1 LHFCCCSNHIMK
13 AKREIDFALDSL
25 DNVYAVKMNHKRLTR
40 LCRQKCFDDK
50 EFKKIQMLERLS
62 FHTQPM
68 IKNLS
73 NAARHAQ
80 SDPVTLQKLRDLC
93 DGYIF
98 TLQGCCRQMQRVKD
112 SHVYS
117 VVETY
122 KRYQS
127 VLCLFSI
134 IYMCDSEFVSLSE
147 ISNWAKLAILAE
159 RKLLQEISITHFL
172 DSEFSAD
179 HWNCIY
185 LNLLLGNIESAL
197 KLLRKHPSVQEECFQ
212 VVIQLLQVQKSR
224 LNCTNLPDEMII
236 ATEYGMANRIDWWP
250 ALVTQVFRKW
260 NLSVY
265 PELKT
270 TCFILLGRDES
281 LNHVTSSNPWLV
293 RFFGKVFS
301 HSSALSKTELSV
313 INEDCL
319 LYFSALSFP
328 NDVYAQILSC
338 DSVNLLIYVGLTLN
352 DLWLAITFSTFLYC
366 IEARVKTCKDVHL
379 NSIHELRGYFLRSAG
394 VCLIN
399 SSQLWKLGVEYLLKH
414 ASGSS
419 VLSPCLESL
428 AFRENENN
436 ITEVLEICNSNGL
449 HEIALNIYKQAALK
463 MAAEGNYISALRYSV
478 ETKNEELVKSVTMR
492 ILKNVNFAELMKNKD
507 LLQEIPI
514 ADFAEDHILV
524 VLVKY
529 QRLCHM
535 AQDGHVDD
543 AIKYL
548 TNLTTVGSLPIYI
561 LFDMFRSIRL
571 WFGWTKNKSVL
582 RRSQLLGL
590 LKTFENLLIGLE
602 LGCLNKQDLGDV
614 SEDEIRET
622 QLCLMNAFSFSQ
634 DLLKL

>member
-1 LHFCCCSNHIMK
+1 MK

-179 HWNCIY
+179 HWNCI
-185 LNLLLGNIESAL
+185 
-197 KLLRKHPSVQEECFQ
+197 
-212 VVIQLLQVQKSR
+212 
-224 LNCTNLPDEMII
+224 
-236 ATEYGMANRIDWWP
+236 
-250 ALVTQVFRKW
+250 
-260 NLSVY
+260 
-265 PELKT
+265 
-270 TCFILLGRDES
+270 LLGRDES

-313 INEDCL
+313 INEVKSFDCL

-338 DSVNLLIYVGLTLN
+338 DSVNLLIFVGLTLN

-428 AFRENENN
+428 AFRENENH

-449 HEIALNIYKQAALK
+449 HEIASNIYKQAALK

>member
-1 LHFCCCSNHIMK
+1 LRFCCCSDQIMK
-13 AKREIDFALDSL
+13 AKREIDFSLDSI
-25 DNVYAVKMNHKRLTR
+25 DNVYAVKVNHKRHSK
-40 LCRQKCFDDK
+40 LCRRKCFDDK

-62 FHTQPM
+62 FHTQSM

-73 NAARHAQ
+73 NVARHAQ
-80 SDPVTLQKLRDLC
+80 SDPVTLQKLRDFC
-93 DGYIF
+93 EGYVL
-98 TLQGCCRQMQRVKD
+98 TLQGCCRQMNRVND
-112 SHVYS
+112 SHVDS
-117 VVETY
+117 VVQTY

-127 VLCLFSI
+127 VLCLFSL
-134 IYMCDSEFVSLSE
+134 IYISDSECVSLSE
-147 ISNWAKLAILAE
+147 ILNWAKLAILAE
-159 RKLLQEISITHFL
+159 RKLLQESNIKVFL

-185 LNLLLGNIESAL
+185 LNLLIGNIDSAL
-197 KLLRKHPSVQEECFQ
+197 KLMRRHPSVQEECFQ
-212 VVIQLLQVQKSR
+212 IVIQLLQVQKNR

-236 ATEYGMANRIDWWP
+236 ATEYGMANKIDWWP
-250 ALVTQVFRKW
+250 ALVTQVIRKW
-260 NLSVY
+260 NLSIY
-265 PELKT
+265 PELKA
-270 TCFILLGRDES
+270 TCYILLGRDES

-319 LYFSALSFP
+319 LYFAALSFP
-328 NDVYAQILSC
+328 NDVYAQILNY
-338 DSVNLLIYVGLTLN
+338 DSVKLLIYVGLTLS

-366 IEARVKTCKDVHL
+366 IQARVKTSKDVHL
-379 NSIHELRGYFLRSAG
+379 NNIHELRGYFLRSAG
-394 VCLIN
+394 ICLIN
-399 SSQLWKLGVEYLLKH
+399 SSQLWKLGVEYLLKQ
-414 ASGSS
+414 ANGSS
-419 VLSPCLESL
+419 LLSSCLESL
-428 AFRENENN
+428 AFRENENSL
-436 ITEVLEICNSNGL
+436 IEVLEICNSNGL
-449 HEIALNIYKQAALK
+449 HNIALNIHKQAALK
-463 MAAEGNYISALRYSV
+463 MATENNYVSALRYSV

-492 ILKNVNFAELMKNKD
+492 ILKNVNFAELMTNKD

-548 TNLTTVGSLPIYI
+548 TNLTNVGSLPKYV
-561 LFDMFRSIRL
+561 LFDMFRSIRQWL
-571 WFGWTKNKSVL
+571 SRTKNKNVL
-582 RRSQLLGL
+582 NRSQLIGL

-614 SEDEIRET
+614 SEDEIKET
-622 QLCLMNAFSFSQ
+622 QLCLMNTLCFCTTSI
-634 DLLKL
+634 

>member
-1 LHFCCCSNHIMK
+1 MK
-13 AKREIDFALDSL
+13 AKRDIDFALDSL
-25 DNVYAVKMNHKRLTR
+25 DNVYAVKMDHKRLTR

-68 IKNLS
+68 IKHLS

-134 IYMCDSEFVSLSE
+134 IYMSDSEFVSLSE

-159 RKLLQEISITHFL
+159 RKLLQEISITDFL

-197 KLLRKHPSVQEECFQ
+197 KLLRKHPSVQEEYFQ

-260 NLSVY
+260 NLSIY

-313 INEDCL
+313 INE
-319 LYFSALSFP
+319 
-328 NDVYAQILSC
+328 
-338 DSVNLLIYVGLTLN
+338 VNLTLN

-379 NSIHELRGYFLRSAG
+379 NTIHELRGYFLRSAG

-428 AFRENENN
+428 AFIENENN

-507 LLQEIPI
+507 LLQQIPI

-571 WFGWTKNKSVL
+571 WFSWTKNKSVL

-622 QLCLMNAFSFSQ
+622 QLCLMNALSFSQ

>member
-1 LHFCCCSNHIMK
+1 MK
-13 AKREIDFALDSL
+13 AKREIDFSLDSM
-25 DNVYAVKMNHKRLTR
+25 DNVYAVKVNHKRLPR
-40 LCRQKCFDDK
+40 LCRRKCFDDK

-73 NAARHAQ
+73 NVARHAQ

-93 DGYIF
+93 EGYIL
-98 TLQGCCRQMQRVKD
+98 TLQGCCRQMHRVKD
-112 SHVYS
+112 SHVDN
-117 VVETY
+117 VVQTY

-127 VLCLFSI
+127 VLCLFSL
-134 IYMCDSEFVSLSE
+134 IYISDSEFVSLSE

-159 RKLLQEISITHFL
+159 RKLLQEINIKVFL

-185 LNLLLGNIESAL
+185 LNLLLGNIDSAL
-197 KLLRKHPSVQEECFQ
+197 KLMRKHPSVQEECFQ
-212 VVIQLLQVQKSR
+212 IVIQLLQVQKNR

-236 ATEYGMANRIDWWP
+236 ATEYGMANKIDWWP
-250 ALVTQVFRKW
+250 ALVTQVIRKW
-260 NLSVY
+260 NLSIY

-270 TCFILLGRDES
+270 TCYILLGRDES

-328 NDVYAQILSC
+328 NDVYAQILNY
-338 DSVNLLIYVGLTLN
+338 DSVKLLIHVGLTLN

-366 IEARVKTCKDVHL
+366 IQARVKTCKDVQL

-394 VCLIN
+394 ICLIN

-414 ASGSS
+414 ANGSFS
-419 VLSPCLESL
+419 SLLSSCLESL
-428 AFRENENN
+428 AFRENENSL
-436 ITEVLEICNSNGL
+436 TEILEICNSNGL
-449 HEIALNIYKQAALK
+449 HDIALNIRKLAALK
-463 MAAEGNYISALRYSV
+463 MATEGNYVSALRYSV

-492 ILKNVNFAELMKNKD
+492 ILKNVNFAELMTNKN

-548 TNLTTVGSLPIYI
+548 TNLTTVGSLPKYV

-571 WFGWTKNKSVL
+571 WLSWTKNKNVL
-582 RRSQLLGL
+582 SRIQLIGL

-614 SEDEIRET
+614 SEDEIKET
-622 QLCLMNAFSFSQ
+622 QLCLMNTLSFCTTST
-634 DLLKL
+634 

>member
-1 LHFCCCSNHIMK
+1 MHVVPLFDFCDAGCSKLLGSKSFLTSGRKDIELQIAILLALLLLFKSHYEGE
-13 AKREIDFALDSL
+13 KRNRLCFGQFGQ
-25 DNVYAVKMNHKRLTR
+25 RLTR

-50 EFKKIQMLERLS
+50 ELKKIQMLERLS

-68 IKNLS
+68 IKDLS

-117 VVETY
+117 VVRRVVVETY

-134 IYMCDSEFVSLSE
+134 IYMSDSEFVSLSE

-159 RKLLQEISITHFL
+159 RKLLQEISIKDFL

-250 ALVTQVFRKW
+250 ALVTQ
-260 NLSVY
+260 
-265 PELKT
+265 
-270 TCFILLGRDES
+270 ILLGRDES

-313 INEDCL
+313 INE
-319 LYFSALSFP
+319 
-328 NDVYAQILSC
+328 
-338 DSVNLLIYVGLTLN
+338 VNLTLN

-366 IEARVKTCKDVHL
+366 IEARVKTCK
-379 NSIHELRGYFLRSAG
+379 E
-394 VCLIN
+394 
-399 SSQLWKLGVEYLLKH
+399 LWKLGVEYLLKH

-463 MAAEGNYISALRYSV
+463 MAAEGDYISALRYSV

-548 TNLTTVGSLPIYI
+548 TNLTTVGSMPIYI

-571 WFGWTKNKSVL
+571 WFSWTKNKSVL
-582 RRSQLLGL
+582 RRSELLGL

-622 QLCLMNAFSFSQ
+622 QLCLMNALSFSQ